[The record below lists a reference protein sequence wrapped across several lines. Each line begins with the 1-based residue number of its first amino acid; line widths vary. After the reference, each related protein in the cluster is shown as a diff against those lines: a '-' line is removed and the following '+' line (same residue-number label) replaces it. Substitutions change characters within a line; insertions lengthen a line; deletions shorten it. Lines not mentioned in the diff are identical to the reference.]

1 MPTVTISSKG
11 QIVIP
16 SEVRHRYGLD
26 PGKKVEILDFGGQIV
41 LVPLPDD
48 PVKAAKGMVKLR
60 RSVSDILSEARKEE
74 AELEE
79 KKWEMLRGAH
89 NE

>member
-1 MPTVTISSKG
+1 M
-11 QIVIP
+11 IP
-16 SEVRHRYGLD
+16 SEVRNRYGLN

-41 LVPLPDD
+41 LVLLPDD
-48 PVKAAKGMVKLR
+48 PVKAAKGLVKLR

-74 AELEE
+74 AKLEE
-79 KKWEMLRGAH
+79 KKWEILRGSY